1 MLGLTYRLA
10 EAARQVDPSL
20 ELIIGIAQPWGEYMA
35 LADRTHSPFIFAD
48 TLIRSG
54 LNLAALDLEMVM
66 GVTPRGSYCRDLA
79 RSVAP
84 ARLVR
89 PAGRAVAGDAGLSV
103 VARGDRRRCRSRDA
117 RRRRPLGQ
125 RLSARTCRPTG
136 PPTLTALALCKPYV
150 QGVPLD
156 ALLATPSRT
165 SSPTAACSM
174 PRTSP
179 NPPCSNS
186 VNSARRI
193 SNKSWRVAG
202 EERPATRHPF
212 VSYSLVD
219 MLLPTDRWTRALL
232 APALVLIATA
242 VDRNYQTD
250 LWHHLARGRAIVAE
264 GRLLNADRF
273 TYTVHGQ
280 PVQDV
285 NWGWQVC
292 FYELYS
298 VGGLPLVQAANSAIL
313 ALMMAVLVGLAWR
326 RSGSLLAASAVCV
339 FAFFG
344 LWQMLIIRPQTLS
357 LLLFVVLYAILE
369 AAPRRRGL
377 LLLPPLV
384 MAVWVNVH
392 GGFPIGLVLIGCYA
406 LGSGIKWVAGGG
418 WRVAGLSSPATRH
431 PPPATLPALCL
442 AESIAA
448 TLANPYG
455 WRVYEYVALT
465 SNRASGRPIDEW
477 LPPGLNLL
485 TGKVWV
491 LSLLL
496 LLVLFALARRR
507 PRWIDICLLAAFL
520 PLACG
525 SVRMVAW
532 WLLIVTPILAAQVA
546 DRWPRLRPLDVTD
559 DRPSVG
565 NALACAVLVA
575 AMVLSLPWFETFN
588 PVLSQPGRSH
598 RTENDLQ
605 AIADRL
611 STGGHGGRIFTRFRL
626 GRVCRLEFG
635 PALHRL
641 HGRTHRDHTG

>member
-1 MLGLTYRLA
+1 M
-10 EAARQVDPSL
+10 
-20 ELIIGIAQPWGEYMA
+20 
-35 LADRTHSPFIFAD
+35 
-48 TLIRSG
+48 
-54 LNLAALDLEMVM
+54 
-66 GVTPRGSYCRDLA
+66 
-79 RSVAP
+79 
-84 ARLVR
+84 
-89 PAGRAVAGDAGLSV
+89 
-103 VARGDRRRCRSRDA
+103 
-117 RRRRPLGQ
+117 
-125 RLSARTCRPTG
+125 
-136 PPTLTALALCKPYV
+136 
-150 QGVPLD
+150 
-156 ALLATPSRT
+156 
-165 SSPTAACSM
+165 
-174 PRTSP
+174 
-179 NPPCSNS
+179 
-186 VNSARRI
+186 
-193 SNKSWRVAG
+193 AG

-280 PVQDV
+280 PLQDV

-392 GGFPIGLVLIGCYA
+392 GGFPIGLVLIGCYVW
-406 LGSGIKWVAGGG
+406 GSVLERRAGGVSSLSG
-418 WRVAGLSSPATRH
+418 GLTPPESVLRGLTPPEYRLRGLT
-431 PPPATLPALCL
+431 PPAQGAFCL
-442 AESIAA
+442 GGSIVA

-507 PRWIDICLLAAFL
+507 QRWIDICLLAAFL

-525 SVRMVAW
+525 SVAHGR
-532 WLLIVTPILAAQVA
+532 
-546 DRWPRLRPLDVTD
+546 
-559 DRPSVG
+559 
-565 NALACAVLVA
+565 LVA
-575 AMVLSLPWFETFN
+575 ADCHPHPRRPS
-588 PVLSQPGRSH
+588 GRSLAALA
-598 RTENDLQ
+598 T
-605 AIADRL
+605 
-611 STGGHGGRIFTRFRL
+611 TR
-626 GRVCRLEFG
+626 C
-635 PALHRL
+635 
-641 HGRTHRDHTG
+641 HGRSSLCRQRSRLRGPRRGDGAQSTVV